1 MSYGRECPKYKTA
14 KGITSWQNSLSWEN
28 CYFLS
33 GEQWGVKIR
42 EGDETKAALRT
53 VVWASD
59 NGDNGDC
66 DDYDDKCVTLD
77 SC

>member
-1 MSYGRECPKYKTA
+1 M
-14 KGITSWQNSLSWEN
+14 
-28 CYFLS
+28 
-33 GEQWGVKIR
+33 VKIR

-53 VVWASD
+53 VVWALD

-66 DDYDDKCVTLD
+66 DDYDDKFVTLD